1 VSALLVALV
10 LAQPAAGPS
19 LVRVTCQTDCSV
31 KVAGQRGRR
40 VTSQKHEFDG
50 VTPGRNRF
58 EIEGFAGI
66 SVAAVSLDLPAA
78 SEVDVS
84 LKGERFR
91 IEATKPRATA
101 AADAAAA
108 PGKPAGKPSVMRV
121 SCQQPCTVLVDGKK
135 RTGELQVGT
144 LLLGSVEPGPRVV
157 TVKFLAASAVR
168 TIDVP
173 AASDV
178 TLAAQDSVVRVVKT
192 TPVP

>member
-1 VSALLVALV
+1 MSALLVALV
-10 LAQPAAGPS
+10 LAQPPAGPS

-101 AADAAAA
+101 TATAAA
-108 PGKPAGKPSVMRV
+108 PGKSAGKPSVMRV
-121 SCQQPCTVLVDGKK
+121 TCQQPCTVLVDGKK

-178 TLAAQDSVVRVVKT
+178 TLAAQDSVVRVMKT

>member
-1 VSALLVALV
+1 MSALLVALV
-10 LAQPAAGPS
+10 LAQPPAGPS

-101 AADAAAA
+101 AADAA
-108 PGKPAGKPSVMRV
+108 GKPAGKPSVMRV
-121 SCQQPCTVLVDGKK
+121 TCQQPCTVLVDGKK

>member
-1 VSALLVALV
+1 VTALLVALV
-10 LAQPAAGPS
+10 LAQPPTGPS
-19 LVRVTCQTDCSV
+19 LVRVTCQSDCSV
-31 KVAGQRGRR
+31 TVAGQRGRR

-50 VTPGRNRF
+50 VAAGRNRF

-66 SVAAVSLDLPAA
+66 SIAAVTLDIPPA

-91 IEATKPRATA
+91 IEATRPRVAATSA
-101 AADAAAA
+101 AA
-108 PGKPAGKPSVMRV
+108 GKPAGKPSVVRV
-121 SCQQPCTVLVDGKK
+121 TCQQPCTVLVDGKK

-144 LLLGSVEPGPRVV
+144 LLLGSIDPGPRVV
-157 TVKFLAASAVR
+157 TVKFLAASAAR

-178 TLAAQDSVVRVVKT
+178 TLSAQDSVVRVLKT
-192 TPVP
+192 TPLP